1 MPAPAPNPWILEIN
15 AYVPGRTE
23 QSGVETV
30 AKLSS
35 NESNV
40 GASPAAIAAA
50 RDAVAM
56 PHRYPQSDSADL
68 RRAIGE
74 VHGLDPDRIV
84 CGTGSDEI
92 LTLIG
97 RAYAKPGDAVV
108 YSRNTFAMYEIIAHA
123 IGAEA
128 VEVPDRDLTA
138 DVDGILATVTP
149 RTRIVYLANPNNPT
163 GTYLPAREIERLAAG
178 LGDTVILVLDAAY
191 AECVDA
197 PDYEP
202 GVALCDARENV
213 VMTRTFSKLYGLA
226 GLRVG
231 WGYLPRAMA
240 DAVNRVRNPF
250 NVSAPGLAAAA
261 AAVSDDEHL
270 ALARAH
276 TLHWRNWLAAE
287 ARALGLEPVP
297 SQTNFVLLRFP
308 DTEAKSA
315 AACDRYL
322 AERGYFVRRFAD
334 EDLRDYL
341 RISVG
346 TEAENRG
353 VIALIGAFLDGASA

>member
-1 MPAPAPNPWILEIN
+1 MTAPPPNPWILEID

-23 QSGVETV
+23 QPGVETV

-35 NESNV
+35 NESNL

-50 RDAVAM
+50 QAAAAV
-56 PHRYPQSDSADL
+56 PHRYPQSDSRDL

-74 VHGLDPDRIV
+74 AYGLDPERII

-97 RAYAKPGDAVV
+97 RAYAKPGDAVI

-123 IGAEA
+123 VGAEA
-128 VEVPDRDLTA
+128 VEVPDKELIA
-138 DVDGILATVTP
+138 DVDGILAAVTP
-149 RTRIVYLANPNNPT
+149 KTRIVYLANPNNPT

-178 LGDTVILVLDAAY
+178 LGDAVILVLDAAY

-202 GVALCDARENV
+202 GLALCDARDNV

-250 NVSAPGLAAAA
+250 NVSAPALAAAA
-261 AAVSDDEHL
+261 AAVKDLAHL
-270 ALARAH
+270 AEVRAH

-297 SQTNFVLLRFP
+297 SQTNFILLRFP
-308 DTEAKSA
+308 DTETKSA

-322 AERGYFVRRFAD
+322 AGRGYFVRRFAD
-334 EDLRDYL
+334 EDLRNYL

-346 TEAENRG
+346 TEDENRG
-353 VIALIGAFLDGASA
+353 VMALVGEFLDGPPA